1 MPARWESLL
10 DRWLNASLI
19 DAATAGRIRAFESQ
33 RSESQRFHWP
43 TIFAIS
49 FGGLMLGAGILL
61 FVAAHWAKLSPAMR
75 FSSVLL
81 MVAAF
86 HVLGAVT
93 ANRFA
98 HLATVFHGIGTAS
111 LGAAIFLAA
120 QIFNLAEGWD
130 GGVLLWAIG
139 AALGWLLL
147 RDWVQATFTALLAP
161 AWLLAKWVNAVPDAP
176 KRELILAE
184 GLCLLAIAY
193 FTARISEETSVAR
206 RSLMWIGG
214 LALIP
219 CAIWIPW
226 AEESYYRQHYTL
238 NTSTEVLGWTV
249 AFLAPLAL
257 AVLLR
262 GSRSWSNI
270 LAALWVL
277 ILGSMQ
283 FESLRDQ
290 DLHGLVFLW
299 HKIGPYL
306 WCAIGSV
313 AMIAWGLREA
323 RKERVN
329 LGVLGFGLTIACFYF
344 SSVMD
349 KLGRSESLIG
359 FGALF
364 LIGGWFLERARRRLI
379 ARMNTRPA

>member
-1 MPARWESLL
+1 ML
-10 DRWLNASLI
+10 
-19 DAATAGRIRAFESQ
+19 F
-33 RSESQRFHWP
+33 RS
-43 TIFAIS
+43 
-49 FGGLMLGAGILL
+49 
-61 FVAAHWAKLSPAMR
+61 
-75 FSSVLL
+75 
-81 MVAAF
+81 
-86 HVLGAVT
+86 
-93 ANRFA
+93 
-98 HLATVFHGIGTAS
+98 
-111 LGAAIFLAA
+111 FLAA

-161 AWLLAKWVNAVPDAP
+161 AWLLAKWVNTVPDTP

-184 GLCLLAIAY
+184 GLCLLAITY
-193 FTARISEETSVAR
+193 FTARISEETSVVR

-219 CAIWIPW
+219 CTIRIPW

-299 HKIGPYL
+299 HEIGPYL